1 MNYKAGR
8 QNHDFQIAFFLVGS
22 CHTAD
27 AAYALLKDQWEDRNN
42 ALNLFKGS
50 KLREEAKVLKARG
63 VIEMFKDYLPGREA
77 EMDVGQQC
85 ALLEAQADLADI
97 EALAAT
103 TQRNLEAAEQ
113 ERDFLQKCIDRLQ
126 PHRKFAHLTDAEAAQ
141 ATQRDEW
148 CLELMH
154 RAENYLITAGTIPHD
169 HYATMRM
176 HPDFDTVIHPYTQ
189 NVQMLLQHK
198 RGEEVL
204 KLSQKLKNFDVM
216 QTLGLAYEP
225 KEAVA
230 LLPPPETVSVPQVA
244 GADFRRRG

>member
-50 KLREEAKVLKARG
+50 KLREEAKALKARA
-63 VIEMFKDYLPGREA
+63 VLDQFKDYLQGEA
-77 EMDVGQQC
+77 VALDLGQQC

-103 TQRNLEAAEQ
+103 TKRNLEAAEQ
-113 ERDFLQKCIDRLQ
+113 ERDFLQMCIDRLQ
-126 PHRKFAHLTDAEAAQ
+126 PHRKFAHLTDAQAAQ

-176 HPDFDTVIHPYTQ
+176 HPDFKTVIHPYTQ
-189 NVQMLLQHK
+189 NVQTLLKHN
-198 RGEEVL
+198 RGEDVL
-204 KLSQKLKNFDVM
+204 KLSKQYNTFDVM
-216 QTLGLAYEP
+216 ETLGLAYEP
-225 KEAVA
+225 KEAVP
-230 LLPPPETVSVPQVA
+230 LLPPPETVNVPQVA